1 MTKHE
6 DTATLS
12 GVGSSD
18 VLCREE
24 QLRIALDKAAYALF
38 TIKRMAPEAIRE
50 FAAKEH
56 AEACKVL
63 NDEA

>member
-1 MTKHE
+1 MTDEKNS
-6 DTATLS
+6 ATDNI
-12 GVGSSD
+12 VGSSD

-38 TIKRMAPEAIRE
+38 AIKRMAPYAIRE

-56 AEACKVL
+56 EEACKVL
-63 NDEA
+63 DDEA